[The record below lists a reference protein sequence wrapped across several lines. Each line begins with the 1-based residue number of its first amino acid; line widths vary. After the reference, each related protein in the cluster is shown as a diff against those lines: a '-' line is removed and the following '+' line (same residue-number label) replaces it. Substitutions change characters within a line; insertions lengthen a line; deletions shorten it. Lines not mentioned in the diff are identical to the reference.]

1 MIRHQPARVNRAMVI
16 EPGCCYFCHYLGW
29 NLSIWSW
36 VQPNNASP
44 LTICLWPSALGLPSS
59 WPDPCVVTTDMQL
72 ECGSPVKTDPWEKGA
87 CKHIFSLPNTPVL
100 FPWPR
105 IDVWS
110 FRSTM
115 LLLRR
120 PEINTVLLNSSSACP
135 LMPPCSLLRG
145 ASCRLEHNHQLC
157 NILPRSCTP
166 SLPDSL
172 LFSFSPFLRFHFP
185 MVLSPNLLLGL
196 DFLGSPA
203 KDTH

>member
-110 FRSTM
+110 FRSIM
-115 LLLRR
+115 LLLHR

-145 ASCRLEHNHQLC
+145 SYVLPAGLSTTISCVTYFLAAA
-157 NILPRSCTP
+157 LPLFRTHSS
-166 SLPDSL
+166 SLS
-172 LFSFSPFLRFHFP
+172 
-185 MVLSPNLLLGL
+185 VLSCDFTFLWSYHLTFCL
-196 DFLGSPA
+196 DSTF
-203 KDTH
+203 